1 MLFDD
6 IKNFI
11 ALNSFGPVSIL
22 FTDVANKRFGLIQ
35 PYNYYLIN
43 ECKQIYLL
51 LESSKL
57 DNNKEIALR
66 FTENETTKVEIYI
79 KKYEIYNIFKNTRN
93 TKHKKILLQTNKLT
107 KSELTKKIRIEN
119 LLNNCL
125 ELGIFEI

>member
-11 ALNSFGPVSIL
+11 TLNSFGPISIL
-22 FTDVANKRFGLIQ
+22 FTDVANKRFAQIQ
-35 PYNYYLIN
+35 PYNYFLIN

-57 DNNKEIALR
+57 NNNKEIALR
-66 FTENETTKVEIYI
+66 FTENEITRVEIDI
-79 KKYEIYNIFKNTRN
+79 KKNEIYNILKNTRN

-107 KSELTKKIRIEN
+107 KSELTENIRIEN
-119 LLNNCL
+119 LLNNCIK
-125 ELGIFEI
+125 LGIFEI